1 MKLKGKML
9 NGLISSFLLLQ
20 AEQPQRSVQSY
31 SRLSKN
37 PNSNLNQTGYP
48 FLITFPSKDLWC
60 EQRP

>member
-37 PNSNLNQTGYP
+37 PNSIFKSDRLPLLDY
-48 FLITFPSKDLWC
+48 FS
-60 EQRP
+60 